1 MSRKNKI
8 DWSSGADAYIKAH
21 YPYESAVD
29 IADHLGMSDTTVS
42 QRAKKLGLKKD
53 KSYDRAN
60 YRNRYVKGYVNGW
73 YKNIKSA

>member
-29 IADHLGMSDTTVS
+29 IAEHLGMSDTSVRM
-42 QRAKKLGLKKD
+42 RAIKLGVKKSRKYD
-53 KSYDRAN
+53 KSV

>member
-8 DWSSGADAYIKAH
+8 DWSSGIDAYIKEH
-21 YPYESAVD
+21 YPYDTAVD
-29 IADHLGMSDTTVS
+29 IADYLGLSDTTVS

-53 KSYDRAN
+53 KSYDKAN
-60 YRNRYVKGYVNGW
+60 YRNRYVKDYQNGW